1 MVKVAING
9 FGRIGRMILR
19 AGINNRKLEFVAI
32 NDLTD
37 TKTLAHLFKH
47 DSVYGRF
54 PKNVSYDEKNLIV
67 DRKRIPVFSEK
78 EPEKLP
84 WKNLKIDVVVESTG
98 FFTTKEL
105 ASKHITAGAKKV
117 LISAPAKGGGV
128 KTIVMGVNEK
138 TYDKKTDHIIS
149 NASCTTNCLAPVA
162 KVLNDNLGILH
173 GIMTTTHAY
182 TATQKLV
189 DGPDK
194 DLRRARAAAI
204 NIIPTHTGAADAI
217 TEVIPELKG
226 KLTGVSIRVPIV
238 AVSLIDLTAEVKRK
252 TTPEE
257 VNKAFRQAAGS
268 DMKGIIEYSEEE
280 LVSTDIIANPHSA
293 IFDSQLTQ
301 VIDGSMVKLF
311 AWYDNEWGYS
321 CRMVDVLAMMM

>member
-1 MVKVAING
+1 MVRVAING

-19 AGINNRKLEFVAI
+19 AGINTRGVDFVAI

-47 DSVYGRF
+47 DSVYGKF
-54 PKNVSYDEKNLIV
+54 PKDVGYDEKNLVIN
-67 DRKRIPVFSEK
+67 KKKIPVFSER

-84 WKNLKIDVVVESTG
+84 WKDMKVDVVVESTG

-105 ASKHITAGAKKV
+105 ASKHLTAGAKKV

-128 KTIVMGVNEK
+128 KTIVFGVNEN
-138 TYDKKTDHIIS
+138 TYDKKTDHVIS

-162 KVLNDNLGILH
+162 KVLNDKIGIVH
-173 GIMTTTHAY
+173 GIMTTDHAY
-182 TATQKLV
+182 TSTQKLV

-226 KLTGVSIRVPIV
+226 KLTGVSIRVPVIT
-238 AVSLIDLTAEVKRK
+238 VSLVDLTVEAKKK
-252 TTPEE
+252 TSVEE
-257 VNKAFRQAAGS
+257 VNQIFKQAAGKE
-268 DMKGIIEYSEEE
+268 MKGIIEYSEEP
-280 LVSTDIIANPHSA
+280 LVSTDIIGNTHSA
-293 IFDSQLTQ
+293 IFDSELTQ
-301 VIDGSMVKLF
+301 VIDGSMVKIF

-321 CRMVDVLAMMM
+321 CRMVDVLSMMV